1 MDALAS
7 TPTVFPALPAQPLPP
22 REPTAE
28 RPAPRTAPPPTSPAP
43 NLEAPPLPLT
53 VQREQLKPPP
63 APLMSGEQM
72 TALLN
77 AMIQGVARPD
87 QA

>member
-7 TPTVFPALPAQPLPP
+7 STTVSTALPALPTPV
-22 REPTAE
+22 REPSPE
-28 RPAPRTAPPPTSPAP
+28 RPTPRTAPPPTTPPPA
-43 NLEAPPLPLT
+43 LDAPPLPLA

-77 AMIQGVARPD
+77 AVIHGAAGVDGR
-87 QA
+87 